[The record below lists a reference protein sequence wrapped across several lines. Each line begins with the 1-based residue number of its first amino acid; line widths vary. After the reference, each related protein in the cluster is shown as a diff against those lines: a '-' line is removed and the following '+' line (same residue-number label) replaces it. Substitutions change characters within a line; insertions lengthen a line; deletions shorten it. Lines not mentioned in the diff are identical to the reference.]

1 MNPMIQRYL
10 EKVLAL
16 PVLAGAPVNELALV
30 DCECYE
36 AHGGGDGVHE
46 MIPSVDQMALTPA
59 EHNKKFK
66 IHM

>member
-1 MNPMIQRYL
+1 VP
-10 EKVLAL
+10 AL
-16 PVLAGAPVNELALV
+16 PALAGALVNEPAPV

-59 EHNKKFK
+59 EHNIKIK